1 MAKRSKVGFWWHFDR
16 VFGDNRN
23 VWWQVAMIVALV
35 VALVCVILLGG
46 WLLTLLGC
54 EKNRDLDSLPLIQ
67 SIGLAFGTTN
77 LPGGIDSTD
86 MYSAF
91 PLWWQVLAALLGA
104 VLFGGVTIT
113 FVGNLLGNRQEAYR
127 NGSVRYR
134 FTDHVLFLG
143 GGDMVATILKDLHK
157 NVDLQNRHI
166 VVLTDRDA
174 AEVRLAL
181 RGQLDDEERKMKIT
195 VLRGRCDDENELRS
209 VHCASACRLY
219 IVGDDPTDED
229 YDSVNMACW
238 MLARGLREEQRET
251 ELQAMPIVDK
261 EKEAD
266 RKWKLRR
273 PCYLMLE
280 RASSE
285 HIFRHN
291 DKAMPDCFDTTVV
304 NRLEAVTQ
312 QVLVHNESVVE
323 GCPPLDRGGIGP
335 DSERTVHLVL
345 YGMTAFSY
353 AMAVTAAHLCHFPN
367 FVSVVKDGDKTT
379 YGERLDRRT
388 RITFIAPHIEEEMN
402 HLTSH
407 LSHLFALSKV
417 AVNGRDTKPAEDFLD
432 IEWEFVDGNIAE
444 PRIRTLLESYYAD
457 NQAGRTYLTL
467 SLCEREARRNI
478 AAALYLPDCFHH
490 IERNGG
496 HVDFE
501 RTIPVLAYQPDSEE
515 QLRMAH
521 DEVPLYANIFPVGSV
536 RKSFDPSLRRRIR
549 EGKCINYLYD
559 EKYKGKGFVSMPVD
573 ENELETIWPKDYSR
587 QKSNIYCANHIGVK
601 LRSVGGDGE
610 RLKSEKALTALMC
623 VVEHNRWNVEKLL
636 MGFGPV
642 PKEDRDELKS
652 LENDAAACA
661 AKKNELDKLKCEFR
675 HYNIAP
681 YGQLLKSDQEYDEA
695 IVANLLDVIMYNN
708 RKKIKKT
715 TKRQWK
721 TSNIFRSRST
731 RRPSSCPQK

>member
-16 VFGDNRN
+16 IFGDNRN

-35 VALVCVILLGG
+35 VVLVLFITLGG

-54 EKNRDLDSLPLIQ
+54 VKNNDIDSMPLIQ

-77 LPGGIDSTD
+77 LPGGIEYDD
-86 MYSAF
+86 NYNIF

-113 FVGNLLGNRQEAYR
+113 FVGNLLGNRQEAWR

-134 FTDHVLFLG
+134 FSDHVLFLG
-143 GGDMVATILKDLHK
+143 GGEMVATMLKDLHK
-157 NVDLQNRHI
+157 DVDLKERHI

-174 AEVRLAL
+174 AEVRLSL
-181 RGQLDDEERKMKIT
+181 WGQLNDEERRMKIT

-238 MLARGLREEQRET
+238 VLARGLREEQREL
-251 ELQAMPIVDK
+251 ELQAMPIEEG
-261 EKEAD
+261 EKEED

-304 NRLEAVTQ
+304 NRLEAVAQ
-312 QVLVHNESVVE
+312 QVLVHNESAVE
-323 GCPPLDRGGIGP
+323 GCPPLDRGGIGA
-335 DSERTVHLVL
+335 DSDRTVHLVL

-367 FVSVVKDGDKTT
+367 FVSVAKDGDKTA

-417 AVNGRDTKPAEDFLD
+417 TVNGRVTVPDEDFLD

-444 PRIRTLLESYYAD
+444 PRIRALLESYYAD

-467 SLCEREARRNI
+467 ALCEREARHNI

-490 IERNGG
+490 IVRNGEQ
-496 HVDFE
+496 VDFE

-521 DEVPLYANIFPVGSV
+521 NEVPLYGNIFPVGSV

-559 EKYKGKGFVSMPVD
+559 LKSKGTDFVSMPVD
-573 ENELETIWPKDYSR
+573 ENVLDAIWPKEYSN

-601 LRSVGGDGE
+601 LRSMGGDGE
-610 RLKSEKALTALMC
+610 RLKSDDELASLMC
-623 VVEHNRWNVEKLL
+623 VVEHNRWNIEKLL

-652 LENDAAACA
+652 LENDTDACA
-661 AKKNELDKLKCEFR
+661 EKTAELKKLKCEFR

-681 YGQLLKSDQEYDEA
+681 YGQLLKSAQGYDEI
-695 IVANLLDVIMYNN
+695 IVKNLIDVVTYKN
-708 RKKIKKT
+708 R
-715 TKRQWK
+715 
-721 TSNIFRSRST
+721 
-731 RRPSSCPQK
+731 